1 MASLTPCP
9 HYIGKGMPSWCL
21 LGACAQP
28 ETHRLRQKMSRSF
41 ADWMLASP
49 DQQMPVTTPSP
60 RARAHMV
67 AKCYSAAGGKDQ
79 ASDRLFVYVPR

>member
-28 ETHRLRQKMSRSF
+28 ETQRLRQKMSRSF

-49 DQQMPVTTPSP
+49 GLL
-60 RARAHMV
+60 
-67 AKCYSAAGGKDQ
+67 CAASYG
-79 ASDRLFVYVPR
+79 RLTLD